1 MIYTHSHVDHFGGV
15 GGILP
20 GYDPNKPYDC
30 AANNVEIYAP
40 EGFLEH
46 AASEN
51 VYAGVAMSRR
61 AQYMY
66 GPFLTQGLHGQVD
79 AGLGKNQSTGTVS
92 LVAPTSTPTPDP
104 TDPTAETVF
113 QQTQDGEQIIFQ
125 PTPGTEAPSE
135 FNFLLINQ
143 NAMCLAENATHNLH
157 NILTLRGALVRDAL
171 AWSKYL
177 QRTIALFF
185 DQNPA
190 PPNAPK
196 GPPCVIFA
204 QHHWPTFPDPNNPD
218 CMREFLANQRDMY
231 RYLNDQ
237 TLRLINKGFTG
248 IQIAEMF
255 EFPPDINRQWYC
267 RGYYGSVSHNV
278 KAVYQRYMG
287 WFDGNPSNLHSLPQ
301 EEAAIKYF
309 SYMGGLESI
318 LPKAVSDYEEGQYRW
333 VSEVLKHVVALP
345 LSYQARLDQTRLT
358 EARNLLADSL
368 EQQGYQAEAATWRN
382 FFLMGAQELRGPI
395 KKIQATGSAFLD
407 ALETEMCFD
416 ALAVQISPEKFF
428 KAQKKSKTKPFS
440 VVLRW
445 NFTYTSSQNKP
456 EFVQVSVENAA
467 LNYLQYTT
475 VQSTWGTPTT
485 PYITVPRDDFNA
497 LLTNIAAA
505 ASNNTNPQNIIS
517 DFFSNKDTQ
526 ITPPASLQDVQS
538 TLTCFFGLLGKSDP
552 SFPIVTPQRP
562 HAATD

>member
-1 MIYTHSHVDHFGGV
+1 
-15 GGILP
+15 
-20 GYDPNKPYDC
+20 
-30 AANNVEIYAP
+30 
-40 EGFLEH
+40 
-46 AASEN
+46 
-51 VYAGVAMSRR
+51 
-61 AQYMY
+61 
-66 GPFLTQGLHGQVD
+66 
-79 AGLGKNQSTGTVS
+79 
-92 LVAPTSTPTPDP
+92 
-104 TDPTAETVF
+104 
-113 QQTQDGEQIIFQ
+113 
-125 PTPGTEAPSE
+125 
-135 FNFLLINQ
+135 
-143 NAMCLAENATHNLH
+143 
-157 NILTLRGALVRDAL
+157 
-171 AWSKYL
+171 
-177 QRTIALFF
+177 
-185 DQNPA
+185 
-190 PPNAPK
+190 
-196 GPPCVIFA
+196 
-204 QHHWPTFPDPNNPD
+204 
-218 CMREFLANQRDMY
+218 
-231 RYLNDQ
+231 
-237 TLRLINKGFTG
+237 
-248 IQIAEMF
+248 
-255 EFPPDINRQWYC
+255 
-267 RGYYGSVSHNV
+267 V